1 MRRGIDANI
10 LLRALLND
18 DPIQSTQSRSVLE
31 KLDDENE
38 GYVGVTALLEVF
50 WVLKSRYRIPKPEL
64 YDTLKAVL
72 KVKGLE
78 VESFD
83 AVIQALNLYA
93 EGAVD
98 FPDALLSARNLEA
111 ACEDTLTLDQKAA
124 ARVPGMTLLT

>member
-18 DPIQSTQSRSVLE
+18 DPIQSAQSRSVLE

-50 WVLKSRYRIPKPEL
+50 WVLKSRHRIPKPEL